1 MSGWWIADLYQQGE
15 SVILMSWLVW
25 VVVSIV
31 LHELGHG
38 FAALWEGDTTPRDA
52 GHITLNPLVHM
63 GWFSLIAL
71 LILGIAWGLM
81 PVDPSRFRHRR
92 RGWVIVAAAGPAV
105 NLLLSGLCI
114 VLCAL
119 AIRSGPQSEPL
130 AGNLRMFL
138 LTGAWLNI
146 YLMIF
151 NLIPIPPLDGSK
163 ILEGF
168 SHRASRFYAE
178 PAVQQFGFLAIFICV
193 FWTNLGSW
201 MVNQIQTAT
210 AYAVAALAVLLATA
224 S

>member
-1 MSGWWIADLYQQGE
+1 MTGWWISDLYQQGE
-15 SVILMSWLVW
+15 TVVLMSWLVW

-38 FAALWEGDTTPRDA
+38 FAALWEGDTTPRDT

-92 RGWVIVAAAGPAV
+92 KGWVIVAAAGPAV
-105 NLLLSGLCI
+105 NLALSAVCI

-119 AIRSGPQSEPL
+119 AIRYGTQAEPL
-130 AGNLRMFL
+130 ATNLRMFL
-138 LTGAWLNI
+138 ITGAWLNI
-146 YLMIF
+146 YLMVF

-163 ILEGF
+163 IVEGF
-168 SHRASRFYAE
+168 SYRASRFYAQ

-193 FWTNLGSW
+193 FWTNLGSLL
-201 MVNQIQTAT
+201 VDQIQNAT
-210 AYAVAALAVLLATA
+210 AFAVAVLVTLLPTA

>member
-1 MSGWWIADLYQQGE
+1 MTGWWISDLYQQGDT
-15 SVILMSWLVW
+15 VVLMSWLVW

-38 FAALWEGDTTPRDA
+38 FAALWEGDTTPRDT
-52 GHITLNPLVHM
+52 GHITLNPIVHM

-92 RGWVIVAAAGPAV
+92 KGWVIVAAAGPAV
-105 NLLLSGLCI
+105 NLALSAVCI
-114 VLCAL
+114 VVCAL
-119 AIRSGPQSEPL
+119 VMAYGTESEPL
-130 AGNLRMFL
+130 ATNLRILL

-146 YLMIF
+146 YLMVF

-163 ILEGF
+163 IVEGF
-168 SHRASRFYAE
+168 SYRASQFYAQ
-178 PAVQQFGFLAIFICV
+178 PAVQQFGLLAIFICV
-193 FWTNLGSW
+193 FWTNLGS
-201 MVNQIQTAT
+201 MLVDLIQTAT
-210 AYAVAALAVLLATA
+210 AFAVAVLVALLPTA